1 MDEVIS
7 LFEKE
12 ADMTI
17 AKNYYTLKPGS
28 IRKVLALQASPRNE
42 TTSKTELLL
51 QAFLDGCASAGA
63 ETETI
68 YLRKKKI
75 AQCTGCYTCWTK
87 TPGVCIH
94 KDDVAEIMKKED
106 EAGLV
111 VYAYPLYHFGIISL
125 LKRYIERSIP
135 RAKPQL
141 VRRDDGETTHPL
153 REGYKDTHHVVVI
166 GVCGF
171 PEVSHFG
178 AASMHLHYLSNA
190 TGDKGLNIVAE
201 LYRPA
206 SEVLNLPFFKDENE
220 RVLGAAR
227 EAGRQVVEEGEIA
240 PRLADEIAEVRL
252 DIDVFREQANMAWEH
267 CIKSGITL
275 PEFQDQILGIER

>member
-1 MDEVIS
+1 MP
-7 LFEKE
+7 FK
-12 ADMTI
+12 
-17 AKNYYTLKPGS
+17 KNYYTLKPGS
-28 IRKVLALQASPRNE
+28 VRKVLAIQASPRNE

-51 QAFLDGCASAGA
+51 QSFLAGCASAGA
-63 ETETI
+63 ETETV

-94 KDDVAEIMKKED
+94 RDDVAEIMKKED
-106 EAGLV
+106 DADLL

-125 LKRYIERSIP
+125 LKRYIERTIP
-135 RAKPQL
+135 RANPQL
-141 VRRDDGETTHPL
+141 VRREDGETTHPM
-153 REGYKDTHHVVVI
+153 REGVKDTHHVVVI

-206 SEVLNLPFFKDENE
+206 SEVLNLPFFKEENE
-220 RVLGAAR
+220 RVLGIAG
-227 EAGRQVVEEGEIA
+227 EAGRQVTGEGRIDTRLSEEM
-240 PRLADEIAEVRL
+240 AEVRL
-252 DIDVFREQANMAWEH
+252 DIDAFREQANMAWEH
-267 CIKSGITL
+267 CIKTGITL
-275 PEFQDQILGIER
+275 PEFQDQILGIKR